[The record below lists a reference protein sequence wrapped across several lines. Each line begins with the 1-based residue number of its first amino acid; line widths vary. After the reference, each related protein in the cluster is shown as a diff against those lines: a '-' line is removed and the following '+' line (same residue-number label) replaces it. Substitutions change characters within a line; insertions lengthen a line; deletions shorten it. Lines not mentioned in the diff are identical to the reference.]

1 MLADVPEFPHAF
13 ALQAS
18 ERAGEN
24 SAAQHNG
31 SREGRTL
38 RRFGRERVEDE
49 SAASS

>member
-1 MLADVPEFPHAF
+1 MLADVPEFPGAF
-13 ALQAS
+13 ALQAI
-18 ERAGEN
+18 EPVGGN

-31 SREGRTL
+31 SREGHTL